1 MMIILLY
8 PAAILIETILL
19 VNYLRLRLV
28 EVRLPGPCSSLVKH
42 FMVTQTTN
50 HSTLV
55 ILYLKDQLTVL
66 FLSIKQKHDSQNSL
80 IWFASLKLT
89 D

>member
-8 PAAILIETILL
+8 LAAILIETILL

-42 FMVTQTTN
+42 LNIFHGN
-50 HSTLV
+50 INNKSFEH
-55 ILYLKDQLTVL
+55 K
-66 FLSIKQKHDSQNSL
+66 
-80 IWFASLKLT
+80 
-89 D
+89 